1 MSLVWENF
9 VLQSMVLLNIHDEN
23 KDVGSQSYKHGLH
36 MLHESVH
43 IILKNNISSLKK
55 APLFNF

>member
-43 IILKNNISSLKK
+43 IIKK
-55 APLFNF
+55 K